1 MKNNFSVNYHF
12 TLDLDDSSD
21 FYLYE
26 YLLHLATLWSAN
38 SESNIFKQILFSS
51 ALSDRSFMSFD
62 DFLDKYCEIIEELKK

>member
-26 YLLHLATLWSAN
+26 YLLYLTSLSPD
-38 SESNIFKQILFSS
+38 SSKSNIFKQILFSA

-62 DFLDKYCEIIEELKK
+62 EFLDKYCDILEVMK